1 LYFLVNDTLFDLEE
15 TNLVAPLDARRFESL
30 PMSYVVQLGQELF
43 AAEPLLTQNA
53 PERARRLAMLLA
65 LKQPGLNAALFVAP
79 ARGCRPDQVG
89 VRFAELSLEVL
100 GGLHAKQSMGELN
113 AVAAD
118 RDVWR
123 RLAA

>member
-1 LYFLVNDTLFDLEE
+1 MNDTLFELDER
-15 TNLVAPLDARRFESL
+15 NCVAPLDARRFQSL
-30 PMSYVVQLGQELF
+30 SINFVIQLGQELF
-43 AAEPLLTQNA
+43 SEDPQVQLNA

-79 ARGCRPDQVG
+79 ARGCRADQVG
-89 VRFAELSLEVL
+89 YRFAELSIEVL
-100 GGLHAKQSMGELN
+100 GGLHAKQEDGSLDS
-113 AVAAD
+113 VQAD

>member
-1 LYFLVNDTLFDLEE
+1 MYFLLNDTLLELDE
-15 TNLVAPLDARRFESL
+15 RNLVSPLDARRFQSL
-30 PMSYVVQLGQELF
+30 SMEFVVQLGRELF
-43 AAEPLLTQNA
+43 AEEPLLPQRA

-79 ARGCRPDQVG
+79 SHGCRPDQVG
-89 VRFAELSLEVL
+89 ARFAQLSIDVL
-100 GGLHAKQSMGELN
+100 AGLQTRQATGSLD

-118 RDVWR
+118 REVWR

>member
-1 LYFLVNDTLFDLEE
+1 LFFLVNDTLFELDED
-15 TNLVAPLDARRFESL
+15 NSVSPLDARRFEQL

-43 AAEPLLTQNA
+43 SEEPLLTRMA
-53 PERARRLAMLLA
+53 PERAKRLAMLLA

-79 ARGCRPDQVG
+79 SRGCRPDQVG
-89 VRFAELSLEVL
+89 VRFAELSIEVL
-100 GGLHAKQSMGELN
+100 GGLHAKQSLGELT

>member
-1 LYFLVNDTLFDLEE
+1 LYFLVNDTLFELDED
-15 TNLVAPLDARRFESL
+15 NCVSPLDARRFRSL
-30 PMSYVVQLGQELF
+30 PMSYVIELGQELF
-43 AAEPLLTQNA
+43 AEEPLLTRNA
-53 PERARRLAMLLA
+53 PERAKRLAMLLA

-79 ARGCRPDQVG
+79 SRGCRPDQVG
-89 VRFAELSLEVL
+89 VRFAELSIEILCH
-100 GGLHAKQSMGELN
+100 LHAQQVQGSLD

>member
-1 LYFLVNDTLFDLEE
+1 LYFLVNDTLFELDER
-15 TNLVAPLDARRFESL
+15 NLVSPLDARRFQSL
-30 PMSYVVQLGQELF
+30 TLSFVTQLGQELF
-43 AAEPLLTQNA
+43 AEEPLLTLNA

-65 LKQPGLNAALFVAP
+65 MKQPGLNAALFVAP

-89 VRFAELSLEVL
+89 VRFAELGLDVL
-100 GGLHAKQSMGELN
+100 AGLYARQEEGSLN
-113 AVAAD
+113 ALSAD